1 MPFMT
6 INEPRERPAPLTGP
20 IKTRAEA
27 RQIYAKIVAELN
39 GCEDQ
44 DTLEIYL
51 MTIGEEMIQFRNELD
66 YLWSGD
72 GADFLGLDREVQK
85 AFGRFATYY

>member
-1 MPFMT
+1 MPFMST
-6 INEPRERPAPLTGP
+6 EQPRERPAPLTGP

-27 RQIYAKIVAELN
+27 RKMYANIVAELN
-39 GCEDQ
+39 GCEDRE
-44 DTLEIYL
+44 TLEIYL
-51 MTIGEEMIQFRNELD
+51 ITIGEELIQFCNELD

-72 GADFLGLDREVQK
+72 GADFLGLDREVQR